1 MCQGRS
7 LDEVGIGGLLS
18 LLAVAWCLT
27 LHRSLWKKTDIQRS
41 YPGQGVGI
49 PWAHRTRGDI
59 FPNNNFWTLA
69 GASPK
74 SALTAKHPSLWGVPC
89 PSLTHT
95 KERGEKGS
103 KEKH

>member
-1 MCQGRS
+1 MALEDCFLYWLWLGVLLYTDLFGRR
-7 LDEVGIGGLLS
+7 L
-18 LLAVAWCLT
+18 
-27 LHRSLWKKTDIQRS
+27 DIQRS

-95 KERGEKGS
+95 KERGEKGR